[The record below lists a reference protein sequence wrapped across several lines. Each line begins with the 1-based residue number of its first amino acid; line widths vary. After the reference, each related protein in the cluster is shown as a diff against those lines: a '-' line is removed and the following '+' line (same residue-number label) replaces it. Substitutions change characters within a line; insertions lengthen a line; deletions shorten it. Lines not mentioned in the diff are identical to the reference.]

1 MKYVVIEVQGPSN
14 TIHVPFVFPEICVHA
29 EVAQY
34 MVRMLEMQYNGPCRP
49 VSAGFISSMSF
60 ELGQFCHGESESLK
74 LKADP
79 VRDTQL
85 IRMLDYG
92 SIHLYK
98 D

>member
-1 MKYVVIEVQGPSN
+1 MKYIVLEVVKDHQ
-14 TIHVPFVFPEICVHA
+14 TIHVPFVFSDVCVHA
-29 EVAQY
+29 EVAHW
-34 MVRMLEMQYNGPCRP
+34 MVRMLEMQYKAPCRP

-60 ELGQFCHGESESLK
+60 ESGEFCHGESESLK
-74 LKADP
+74 LKSDP

-92 SIHLYK
+92 SIHQYK